1 MIDRQSLWSGA
12 ERRGLA
18 RLTVGPHAAP
28 HPSRLAAARLTVGP
42 QAAPHPSRLAAARTV
57 AARLRAS
64 LFAVAWLV
72 SLGLPAACGGSQP
85 KQAGEE
91 NNFDQTPGGTPSD
104 PGEGS
109 TPAAPSEGGGALSED
124 QKKQMEIALR
134 RGGDKASQ
142 CGSVVT
148 DAKIGKG
155 DVEVTFDGQ
164 KGRIVD
170 VSVGA
175 PWSGTPAEAC
185 IKRSFIG
192 EIIMPFEGE
201 PKAVPYTIELV
212 DKKAGASDAKTPDK
226 KAGASDPKTAPK
238 K

>member
-18 RLTVGPHAAP
+18 RA
-28 HPSRLAAARLTVGP
+28 
-42 QAAPHPSRLAAARTV
+42 V

-72 SLGLPAACGGSQP
+72 SLGLPACGGSQP

-142 CGSVVT
+142 CGTVVT

-175 PWSGTPAEAC
+175 PWAGTPAEAC

-212 DKKAGASDAKTPDK
+212 DKKAGASDAKDK
-226 KAGASDPKTAPK
+226 KAGASDPKTPPK